1 MDEGA
6 REGGEFRPQ
15 YLDLPHRPRGGGG
28 RNIFLGMLFVFG
40 AALLL
45 SYATYLVGAR
55 AILPVGVA
63 LLTAMT
69 LFALTRLRLFRQR
82 NGGFVALGLVC
93 LLGVSVPLVE
103 YAWVRDADDAT
114 GPYDDTEEV
123 PARSERTLSE
133 VKTVPRSLKEAFNLP
148 TPQPATSGFRVLQD
162 LRVDIDG
169 KKYIIKEGDAFVVGE
184 VTGEDVRFSAGDE
197 QIALPLNMV
206 ELIGNP
212 EAGKL
217 STVAA
222 STTPPSVNPA
232 NVAITPEKSGPVNI
246 TEEAQREAIRR
257 YPAIGVKNSPE
268 NLLFVD
274 SYQELKHSGAED
286 FLANPEWPLALAEM
300 LAKREGWNKPTAA
313 PAQPTQID
321 EAALLD
327 EAPRPKRRPVA
338 EELDD
343 DLEPEMAD
351 APEAPAKEA
360 APKTPDPGTELPT
373 Q

>member
-1 MDEGA
+1 
-6 REGGEFRPQ
+6 
-15 YLDLPHRPRGGGG
+15 
-28 RNIFLGMLFVFG
+28 MLFVFG

-63 LLTAMT
+63 LLTAVT
-69 LFALTRLRLFRQR
+69 LFALARLRLFRQR

-103 YAWVRDADDAT
+103 YAWVRGSDDAT
-114 GPYDDTEEV
+114 GQYDDTEEA
-123 PARSERTLSE
+123 PAPGEHTLSE
-133 VKTVPRSLKEAFNLP
+133 VKTVPRSLKEVFHLP
-148 TPQPATSGFRVLQD
+148 TPSPDAAGFRVLQD
-162 LRVDIDG
+162 LRVEIDG
-169 KKYIIKEGDAFVVGE
+169 KKYVIKEGDAFVVGE
-184 VTGEDVRFSAGDE
+184 MTGEDVRFSAGDE

-206 ELIGNP
+206 ELIGGP
-212 EAGKL
+212 AAAGKT
-217 STVAA
+217 SAAAA
-222 STTPPSVNPA
+222 STAPPSVNPA
-232 NVAITPEKSGPVNI
+232 NVANTPAKSGPVNI

-268 NLLFVD
+268 NILFVD

-300 LAKREGWNKPTAA
+300 LAKREGWNKPAAA
-313 PAQPTQID
+313 PAQPAQVD
-321 EAALLD
+321 ETALLD
-327 EAPRPKRRPVA
+327 EEARPKRRPVA

-343 DLEPEMAD
+343 DLEPEMAGV
-351 APEAPAKEA
+351 PEAPAKEA
-360 APKTPDPGTELPT
+360 APKTPDPGTELPA